1 MDTGWMAVWPV
12 AAFFLGGLATQLTG
26 WLTHRRQQKERQQD
40 AAAAL
45 HERRETFELEHLQRL
60 NEALQALGRATAQA
74 HHADMM
80 ASRETRL
87 YGGEMLP
94 DDLNE
99 TLRVANQDVHMLAGL
114 VLDDE
119 LREQVKAARSAL
131 NQLGGMVRVDPRE
144 ADAVFMAS
152 HGQVAETQ
160 DRIAARIREI
170 YLTSTPD
177 PAPALRA

>member
-60 NEALQALGRATAQA
+60 AESLQVFGRLSARA

-80 ASRETRL
+80 ASRESRV
-87 YGGEMLP
+87 YGTQLLG
-94 DDLNE
+94 DDLAE
-99 TLRVANQDVHMLAGL
+99 ELRVATQEVRMLAGL
-114 VLDDE
+114 VLDDG
-119 LREQVKAARSAL
+119 LREQVLTARSAVA
-131 NQLGGMVRVDPRE
+131 QVSGMLRADPS
-144 ADAVFMAS
+144 DAERVFMSGMEQLSNA
-152 HGQVAETQ
+152 Q
-160 DRIAARIREI
+160 DQIAARIREI
-170 YLTSTPD
+170 YLTSTA
-177 PAPALRA
+177 APVSALRA

>member
-1 MDTGWMAVWPV
+1 MAVWPV

-60 NEALQALGRATAQA
+60 NEALQVLSRATAQA

-94 DDLNE
+94 DELDE
-99 TLRVANQDVHMLAGL
+99 ALRVANQDVYMLAGL

-119 LREQVKAARSAL
+119 LREQVKAARSSL
-131 NQLGGMVRVDPRE
+131 NQLAGMIRVDPSE
-144 ADAVFMAS
+144 ADAVFMA
-152 HGQVAETQ
+152 GYQEVWETQ

-170 YLTSTPD
+170 YLSSASDLTP
-177 PAPALRA
+177 ARRA